1 MLFELIDGNKKP
13 VTKFPGTSLLWNVYP
28 VNDGTTKGVPRAVFS
43 LKVRDRNNA
52 EKAISLLDDM
62 NRGLDVSRLAPFC
75 KGKVATDLEWR
86 NGLLHAGGNRFEVK
100 YAGARWPDVQFDA
113 SVDRAKNIE
122 RRGLSE
128 TWYIQVNN
136 DFKGTPRPVFSFVVK
151 GAWEAEMILDTVKI
165 LNRTDRPNITQCPFF
180 CLGKVTSKKDV
191 EQFAEWMA
199 KNSKPEAIAFT
210 GIDVIAG

>member
-1 MLFELIDGNKKP
+1 MTSFVMLNDDGVSVADWDFDGPQTWKI
-13 VTKFPGTSLLWNVYP
+13 YP
-28 VNDGTTKGVPRAVFS
+28 VAPETKGTARAVFS
-43 LKVRDRNNA
+43 LLVRNQSDAEVAQALLADLNNGVDMLRS
-52 EKAISLLDDM
+52 ESLC
-62 NRGLDVSRLAPFC
+62 V
-75 KGKVATDLEWR
+75 GKVTKKRDWDR
-86 NGLLHAGGNRFEVK
+86 IDFNGGNKFEIQ
-100 YAGARWPDVQFDA
+100 YPNPHLAATP
-113 SVDRAKNIE
+113 IE
-122 RRGLSE
+122 RARHLASRQYSE
-128 TWYIQVNN
+128 TWHIVVNS
-136 DFKGTPRPVFSFVVK
+136 DFKGTQRPVFSFVVK

>member
-1 MLFELIDGNKKP
+1 VLFELIDGNKKP
-13 VTKFPGTSLLWNVYP
+13 VTKFPGTSLLWNIYP
-28 VNDGTTKGVPRAVFS
+28 VSDGTIKGVPRAVFS
-43 LKVRDRNNA
+43 LKVRDLYDA

-62 NRGLDVSRLAPFC
+62 NKGIDISMLAPFC
-75 KGKVATDLEWR
+75 KGKVSTDRDWR
-86 NGLLHAGGNRFEVK
+86 DKLRNAGRNRFEVK
-100 YAGARWPDVQFDA
+100 YAGARWPDVQFDV

-122 RRGLSE
+122 WRGLSE

-180 CLGKVTSKKDV
+180 CLGKVSTKKDV
-191 EQFAEWMA
+191 QRFAEWMA

-210 GIDVIAG
+210 GIDVIVG